1 MKLTQGLRLWLVL
14 IMCCP
19 PLAGAVPAAEVQG
32 YVAAK
37 EGVRQFFDALAAQMA
52 KPVIVS
58 ALAAKKKISGNFDFS
73 RPQQLLESITSRM
86 GLVWYF
92 DGTTLYVFDASE
104 LKSGVIGL
112 QSSTV
117 AEVKQFLVAAGL
129 YDDRYPLR
137 SAQGG
142 QTFYLS
148 APPVYFELVV
158 KAANRLDQQTAPER
172 NARADNLIAI
182 PLYNSFVEDRK
193 YRYRDD
199 IITIPGIASVVR
211 MLTASGT
218 TAAPAPAES
227 PLQSI
232 APPLAEYDELADE
245 QPGALA
251 TKTSLPRELPA
262 GVARELAAGPVQV
275 IANPD
280 NNSLLVRG
288 GPQQLSNI
296 RRLVALLDVPKRH
309 IEMSVWI
316 IDLQKDELEQLGVK
330 WSGSLN
336 VGGQLGVAI
345 NGGLSSTVDG
355 ASFMATVLAL
365 AEQNRANVVSRPMLL
380 TQENVPAIFD
390 NSRTFYTRLVGERST
405 SLEHVTYGTSLS
417 VLPRFSDREEIEMM
431 LSVEDGNQYRQDDAV
446 ADSLPEIGRTNISTV
461 ARVPKGKSLLIGGY
475 TRDEQSNQRQGI
487 PVLKDIPL
495 IGRLF
500 SYQRNRSANM
510 VRLFL
515 IQPKEI
521 DGRSTRDGNRLVA
534 ELRNQPAEDPLF
546 DWMNN
551 FLETRR

>member
-1 MKLTQGLRLWLVL
+1 MTLVQGWRVWLAFM
-14 IMCCP
+14 MCCS
-19 PLAGAVPAAEVQG
+19 PLAGAMQPAETQG

-37 EGVRQFFDALAAQMA
+37 EGVRQFFDALAAQME

-92 DGTTLYVFDASE
+92 DGTTLYVYDASE
-104 LKSGVIGL
+104 LKNGVIGL
-112 QSSTV
+112 QSSSV
-117 AEVKQFLVAAGL
+117 AAVEQFLVAAGV
-129 YDDRYPLR
+129 YDERYPLR

-172 NARADNLIAI
+172 NALADNLIAI

-193 YRYRDD
+193 YRYRDET
-199 IITIPGIASVVR
+199 ITIPGIASVVR
-211 MLTASGT
+211 MLTANGS
-218 TAAPAPAES
+218 AARPAES
-227 PLQSI
+227 VVQRA
-232 APPLAEYDELADE
+232 APPLADDVELMNEEPD
-245 QPGALA
+245 ALA
-251 TKTSLPRELPA
+251 TKNSLLRELPA
-262 GVARELAAGPVQV
+262 VLAQDRAAGPVQV

-309 IEMSVWI
+309 VEMSVWI

-431 LSVEDGNQYRQDDAV
+431 LSVEDGNQYRQDDAA

-475 TRDEQSNQRQGI
+475 TRDELSNQRQGI
-487 PVLKDIPL
+487 PLLKDIPL
-495 IGRLF
+495 LGRLF

-521 DGRSTRDGNRLVA
+521 ESRSARDGNRLVA
-534 ELRNQPAEDPLF
+534 ELRNKPAEDPLF
-546 DWMNN
+546 DWMHN
-551 FLETRR
+551 FLDARR

>member
-1 MKLTQGLRLWLVL
+1 MTRVQGWRVWLIFMV
-14 IMCCP
+14 CCS
-19 PLAGAVPAAEVQG
+19 PLAGAVPLAETQG

-37 EGVRQFFDALAAQMA
+37 EGVRQFFDALAAQME

-92 DGTTLYVFDASE
+92 DGTTLYVYDASE
-104 LKSGVIGL
+104 LKNGVIGL
-112 QSSTV
+112 QSSSV
-117 AEVKQFLVAAGL
+117 AAVEQFLVAAGL
-129 YDDRYPLR
+129 YDERYPLR

-172 NARADNLIAI
+172 NALADNLIAI

-193 YRYRDD
+193 YRYRDET
-199 IITIPGIASVVR
+199 ITIPGIASVVR
-211 MLTASGT
+211 MLTANGS
-218 TAAPAPAES
+218 AARPAES
-227 PLQSI
+227 AAQRA
-232 APPLAEYDELADE
+232 APPLAEDDELMNEEPD
-245 QPGALA
+245 ALA
-251 TKTSLPRELPA
+251 TKNSLLRELPA
-262 GVARELAAGPVQV
+262 ALAQDLAAGPVQV

-288 GPQQLSNI
+288 GAQQLSNI

-309 IEMSVWI
+309 VEMSVWI

-431 LSVEDGNQYRQDDAV
+431 LSVEDGNQYRQDDAAV
-446 ADSLPEIGRTNISTV
+446 DSLPEIGRTNISTV

-475 TRDEQSNQRQGI
+475 TRDELSNQRQGI
-487 PVLKDIPL
+487 PLLKDIPL
-495 IGRLF
+495 LGRLF

-521 DGRSTRDGNRLVA
+521 ESRNARDGNRLVA
-534 ELRNQPAEDPLF
+534 ELRNKPAEDPLF
-546 DWMNN
+546 DWMHN
-551 FLETRR
+551 FLDARR

>member
-1 MKLTQGLRLWLVL
+1 MTLVQGWRVWLAFMV
-14 IMCCP
+14 CS
-19 PLAGAVPAAEVQG
+19 PLAVAVQPAETQG

-37 EGVRQFFDALAAQMA
+37 EGVRQFFDALAAQME

-58 ALAAKKKISGNFDFS
+58 PLAAKKKISGNFDFS

-92 DGTTLYVFDASE
+92 DGTTLYVYDASE
-104 LKSGVIGL
+104 LKNGVIGL
-112 QSSTV
+112 QSSSV
-117 AEVKQFLVAAGL
+117 AAVEQFLVAAGL
-129 YDDRYPLR
+129 YDERYPLR

-172 NARADNLIAI
+172 NALADNLIVI

-193 YRYRDD
+193 YRYRDET
-199 IITIPGIASVVR
+199 ITIPGIASVVR
-211 MLTASGT
+211 MLTASGS
-218 TAAPAPAES
+218 AARPAES
-227 PLQSI
+227 VAQRA
-232 APPLAEYDELADE
+232 APPLAEDAELMDEPD
-245 QPGALA
+245 ALA
-251 TKTSLPRELPA
+251 TKNSLLRELPA
-262 GVARELAAGPVQV
+262 ALAQDLAAGPVQV

-309 IEMSVWI
+309 VEMSVWI

-431 LSVEDGNQYRQDDAV
+431 LSVEDGNQYRQDDAA

-475 TRDEQSNQRQGI
+475 TRDELSNQRQGI
-487 PVLKDIPL
+487 PLLKDIPL
-495 IGRLF
+495 LGRLF

-521 DGRSTRDGNRLVA
+521 ESRNARDGNRLVA
-534 ELRNQPAEDPLF
+534 ELRNKPAEDPLF
-546 DWMNN
+546 DWMHN
-551 FLETRR
+551 FLDARR

>member
-495 IGRLF
+495 LGRLF